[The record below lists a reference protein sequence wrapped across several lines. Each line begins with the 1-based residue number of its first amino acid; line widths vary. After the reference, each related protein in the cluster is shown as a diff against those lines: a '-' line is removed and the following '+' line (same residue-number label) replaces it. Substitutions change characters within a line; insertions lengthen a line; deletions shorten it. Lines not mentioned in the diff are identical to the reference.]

1 MPDSTAHSAP
11 LLEEAPPLD
20 KAPEIAAA
28 PGVFPVALALAYDG
42 SPFQGWQIQPHGPT
56 VQGRLEEALAVVC
69 RRPVRVTGSGRTDTG
84 VHALNQ
90 IAHAHLPVPL
100 DLWRLRQQL
109 NGLAGPHIVVRQIVP
124 VDIAFH
130 ARHSARGKIYR
141 YLIQNRPYPS
151 AFARQR
157 NWWLRAPLDVSAMGA
172 AAAHLL
178 GEHDFSAFRAK
189 DCEALS
195 PVRRMWRIDL
205 AQGEQEDSTLR
216 IELEASG
223 FLQHMARII
232 VGTLV
237 AVGQGRATPDEVAG
251 ILAARQRERAYAT
264 APAQGLHM
272 VNVRYDL
279 AQFPE
284 LQALG
289 VMAPLA

>member
-1 MPDSTAHSAP
+1 MPDSTAHSALP
-11 LLEEAPPLD
+11 LGAAPPLD
-20 KAPEIAAA
+20 KVPETAPA
-28 PGVFPVALALAYDG
+28 PGVYPVAMALAYDG
-42 SPFQGWQIQPHGPT
+42 SHFQGWQIQTHGPT

-69 RRPVRVTGSGRTDTG
+69 RAPVRVTGSGRTDTG

-90 IAHAHLPVPL
+90 VAHAHLPAPL

-109 NGLAGPHIVVRQIVP
+109 NALAGPHIVVRQLVP
-124 VDIAFH
+124 VDMAFH
-130 ARHSARGKIYR
+130 ARHSARGKHYR

-157 NWWLRAPLDVSAMGA
+157 GWWLRAPLDVAAMREA
-172 AAAHLL
+172 ATHLL

-189 DCEALS
+189 ACEAPS

-205 AQGEQEDSTLR
+205 TEGEQEHSTLR
-216 IELEASG
+216 IDLEATG
-223 FLQHMARII
+223 FLQHMARIM

-237 AVGQGRATPDEVAG
+237 AVGQGRATPGDVAA
-251 ILAARQRERAYAT
+251 ILAARHRERAYAT
-264 APAQGLHM
+264 APGQGLHM

-289 VMAPLA
+289 VLAPQG